1 MTSLYDAYS
10 LLSENKEYYDE
21 GPGGAWAP
29 IASSAPPAQAQTQA
43 QTQAPPPPPQ
53 PLKSTMLVKQEQAQP
68 QPQPQPRLMIL
79 PAPQPAPAPPPPPAA
94 AQQPIGP
101 SYVDLLAGKRR
112 EILKVVG
119 SALMILFALALYTG
133 IEFWL
138 KEVVVKHDWSFKQE
152 LGARLAYP
160 FVVLLVLW
168 NFKVLA

>member
-1 MTSLYDAYS
+1 
-10 LLSENKEYYDE
+10 
-21 GPGGAWAP
+21 
-29 IASSAPPAQAQTQA
+29 
-43 QTQAPPPPPQ
+43 
-53 PLKSTMLVKQEQAQP
+53 
-68 QPQPQPRLMIL
+68 MIL
-79 PAPQPAPAPPPPPAA
+79 PAPQQAPAPPPAA
-94 AQQPIGP
+94 APQPLGP